1 MGDILTLI
9 EDAENRLDQKKTE
22 EMARK
27 FQQNKFDMN
36 DLYEQ
41 LQQIKKMGPIKGILS
56 KLPGIS
62 DQIKDMDFDDRQMD
76 RIGAMISSMTKQER
90 EHPDIINPSRKR
102 RIAAG
107 SGMKV
112 EDVNRLMKQFA
123 EMQKFMKTMN
133 ARGKNGK
140 RKHMPV
146 LPGLGGVNMGAGMP
160 LNPGRLD
167 SKNKKKKKKR

>member
-1 MGDILTLI
+1 M
-9 EDAENRLDQKKTE
+9 
-22 EMARK
+22 
-27 FQQNKFDMN
+27 
-36 DLYEQ
+36 
-41 LQQIKKMGPIKGILS
+41 S
-56 KLPGIS
+56 KLPDLG
-62 DQIKDMDFDDRQMD
+62 DKIKDMDFDDRQMD

-123 EMQKFMKTMN
+123 EMQKFMKMLN
-133 ARGKNGK
+133 VKGKNGK
-140 RKHMPV
+140 RKHMPT
-146 LPGLGGVNMGAGMP
+146 LPGLGGINMGGGMP

-167 SKNKKKKKKR
+167 SKSKNKKKKKK